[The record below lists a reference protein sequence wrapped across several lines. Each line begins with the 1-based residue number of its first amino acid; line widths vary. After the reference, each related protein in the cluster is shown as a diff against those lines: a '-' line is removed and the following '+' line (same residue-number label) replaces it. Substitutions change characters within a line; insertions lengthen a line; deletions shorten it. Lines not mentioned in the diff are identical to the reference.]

1 MDSLNFAMLGTGRIA
16 DHQLA
21 PALGSARGVQLW
33 SVLSRD
39 PDRAAGF
46 AERHA
51 AAAPSPGYTRLEE
64 LLDDTELDAVVIA
77 TPDKLHAAQAVAAA
91 EAGKHVLVEKPMTTS
106 VEDGERVVRAC
117 EDAGVTL
124 GVAYH
129 LRWHAGHRAIA
140 RSAREGELGELRH
153 ARAQWTWLA
162 RDASN
167 WRAQPDLGGWWSLAG
182 VGTHCLDM
190 IRWMMVPSC
199 GEVTEVTGVV
209 SRAAWDGPHD
219 ETAVVALQFESGA
232 TAEFCSSVQ
241 FGSPSRFELYGA
253 DDYRLAEDTLGPHG
267 AGTVRSK
274 SGVRPYTVA
283 NPYVGELEDFADA
296 IRNGRPPEVD
306 GVEGLRNVELLARL
320 PV

>member
-1 MDSLNFAMLGTGRIA
+1 METLDLALLGTGRIA
-16 DHQLA
+16 DYQLA
-21 PALGSARGVQLW
+21 PALAAARGVRLW

-39 PDRAAGF
+39 AGRAAEF

-51 AAAPSPGYTRLEE
+51 AAAASPAHTRLQD
-64 LLDDTELDAVVIA
+64 LLADPELDGVIIA
-77 TPDKLHAAQAVAAA
+77 TPDKLHADQAVAAA
-91 EAGKHVLVEKPMTTS
+91 SAGKHVLVEKPMTTS
-106 VEDGERVVRAC
+106 VADAERVVRAC
-117 EDAGVTL
+117 ESAGVTL
-124 GVAYH
+124 AVAYH

-140 RSAREGELGELRH
+140 LAAREGELGELRH

-162 RDASN
+162 QDASN

-199 GEVTEVTGVV
+199 GEVTDITGVI
-209 SRAAWDGPHD
+209 SRSVWNGPHD

-232 TAEFCSSVQ
+232 TAELCSSVQ
-241 FGSPSRFELYGA
+241 FASPSRFELYGTR
-253 DDYRLAEDTLGPHG
+253 DHRIAEDTLGPHG

-274 SGVRPYTVA
+274 SGVRPFGVA

-296 IRNGRPPEVD
+296 IRTGRPPEVD
-306 GVEGLRNVELLARL
+306 GIEGLRNIELMARL